1 VAPRALEQFTMIAF
15 AYRIL
20 TRAEIAELVQID
32 RTESIDGIYYVR
44 EGALVLEEEH
54 WDVPDWSPAEI
65 RRRIAA
71 LQADYDRG
79 CLFFGAFDGPVLA
92 GMAVL
97 DPHPLP
103 TGVDRLNLAGL
114 WVSHRYRG
122 NGAGRALVQIAV
134 AEAQA
139 RGARAV
145 YVSATPSE
153 RTVGF
158 YRSAGFELAT
168 EVDPDLNELE
178 PEDIH
183 LELKLTGIPH
193 PPASQ
198 ET

>member
-1 VAPRALEQFTMIAF
+1 MSEF
-15 AYRIL
+15 AYRTL
-20 TRAEIAELVQID
+20 TRAEIAQLAEID

-44 EGALVLEEEH
+44 HGTLVLEEEH
-54 WDVPDWSPAEI
+54 WDVPDWSPAEKA
-65 RRRIAA
+65 RRITA

-79 CLFFGAFDGPVLA
+79 CLFYGAFDGPVLA

-97 DPHPLP
+97 DPQPLP

-114 WVSHRYRG
+114 WVSHAHRG
-122 NGAGRALVQIAV
+122 KGVGRALVQIAV

-139 RGARAV
+139 RGAQAV

-158 YRSAGFELAT
+158 YGSLGFGLAT
-168 EVDPDLNELE
+168 EIDPGLYELE

-183 LELKLTGIPH
+183 LEMELPGSPR
-193 PPASQ
+193 AADSQ
-198 ET
+198 KTL